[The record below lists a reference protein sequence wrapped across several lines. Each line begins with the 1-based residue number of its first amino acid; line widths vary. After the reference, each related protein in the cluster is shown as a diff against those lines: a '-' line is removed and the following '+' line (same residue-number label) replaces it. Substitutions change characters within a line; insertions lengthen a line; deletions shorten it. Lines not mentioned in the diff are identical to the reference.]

1 MTYEYNLRRLFLPP
15 IESLPIGEQL
25 THYRQRDLVPSHLYR
40 LGTSL
45 FGRSSL
51 ATRRRVFDAEH
62 FPQHNGVNHYELLN
76 KSLDGRAV
84 PERDSSKSKLAK
96 SLSEPS
102 VKLSDAET
110 EYKKWIS
117 DRKMLRTTLD
127 SLGAN
132 EKWLLSK
139 ERTPLESTL
148 LAKLRTKSRKEDPAS
163 AKLQVQLSEASCNS
177 LDAGVFMFYSHR

>member
-25 THYRQRDLVPSHLYR
+25 THYRQRDLAPSHLFR
-40 LGTSL
+40 LGTNL

-51 ATRRRVFDAEH
+51 AVRRRVFEAEQ
-62 FPQHNGVNHYELLN
+62 FPPRTGVNHQALLN
-76 KSLDGRAV
+76 KSLDGKTV
-84 PERDSSKSKLAK
+84 PERRDPGKGQLVK

-102 VKLSDAET
+102 VTSLSDSEA
-110 EYKKWIS
+110 EYKKWLA
-117 DRKMLRTTLD
+117 DRKALRSTLD

-139 ERTPLESTL
+139 ERTPLESSL
-148 LAKLRTKSRKEDPAS
+148 LTKMRSKSRKEDKS
-163 AKLQVQLSEASCNS
+163 SVKLDVQLSEVS
-177 LDAGVFMFYSHR
+177 

>member
-1 MTYEYNLRRLFLPP
+1 MTYEYSLRRLFLPP

-51 ATRRRVFDAEH
+51 TTRRRVFNAEH
-62 FPQHNGVNHYELLN
+62 FPQHNGVNHYEQLN
-76 KSLDGRAV
+76 KSLDGRIV
-84 PERDSSKSKLAK
+84 PERESGKGKLAK

-110 EYKKWIS
+110 DYKKWLS

-127 SLGAN
+127 NLGAN

-139 ERTPLESTL
+139 ERTPLESAL
-148 LAKLRTKSRKEDPAS
+148 LTKLRTKSRKQDPAS
-163 AKLQVQLSEASCNS
+163 AKLDVQLSEASCNS
-177 LDAGVFMFYSHR
+177 LDTGVCMLCSHR